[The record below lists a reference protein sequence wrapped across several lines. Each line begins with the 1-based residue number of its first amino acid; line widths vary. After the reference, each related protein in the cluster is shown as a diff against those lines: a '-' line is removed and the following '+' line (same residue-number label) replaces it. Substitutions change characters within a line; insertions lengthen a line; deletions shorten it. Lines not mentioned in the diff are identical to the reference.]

1 MDEKLKQA
9 FNAAYSEAFQT
20 NQHIT
25 TDALRYLLTLS
36 VSLLTLLVPLLIFVI
51 EKTQSR
57 FLFFVVV
64 VSLLLSSLA
73 CIAALI
79 IHVRKSQQRENYA
92 RQLSDYAMGQDTF
105 PEKQWES
112 PHALLSTLATIS
124 GICFGIACV
133 TLCLILFH
141 ILFS

>member
-9 FNAAYSEAFQT
+9 LNATYSEAFQT

-64 VSLLLSSLA
+64 VSLLLSSLV

-105 PEKQWES
+105 PEKQWKS

-133 TLCLILFH
+133 TLCLILFQ

>member
-9 FNAAYSEAFQT
+9 VNAAYTEAFQT

-51 EKTQSR
+51 ERTQSR
-57 FLFFVVV
+57 YLYFVVV
-64 VSLLLSSLA
+64 VSLLLSSLV

-79 IHVRKSQQRENYA
+79 IHVRKYQQRENYA
-92 RQLSDYAMGQDTF
+92 WQLLEYSEGQGTF
-105 PEKQWES
+105 PEKQWKS
-112 PHALLSTLATIS
+112 PHALLATLATIS

-133 TLCLILFH
+133 TLCLILFQ

>member
-9 FNAAYSEAFQT
+9 VNAAYSEAFQT

-51 EKTQSR
+51 ERTQSR
-57 FLFFVVV
+57 YLFFVVV
-64 VSLLLSSLA
+64 VSLLLSSLV

-79 IHVRKSQQRENYA
+79 IHVRKYQQRENYA
-92 RQLSDYAMGQDTF
+92 RQLSEYTKGQGIF
-105 PEKQWES
+105 PEKEWRS
-112 PHALLSTLATIS
+112 PHALLSTLAIVS
-124 GICFGIACV
+124 GICFGIASV
-133 TLCLILFH
+133 TLCLILFQ

>member
-9 FNAAYSEAFQT
+9 VNAAYTEAFQT

-51 EKTQSR
+51 ERTQSR
-57 FLFFVVV
+57 YLFFVVV
-64 VSLLLSSLA
+64 VSLLLSSLV

-79 IHVRKSQQRENYA
+79 IHVRKYQQRENYA
-92 RQLSDYAMGQDTF
+92 RQLLEYSEGQGTF
-105 PEKQWES
+105 PEKQ
-112 PHALLSTLATIS
+112 
-124 GICFGIACV
+124 
-133 TLCLILFH
+133 
-141 ILFS
+141 